1 MCVPSIVQPNKY
13 KDFPRSPQAKRII
26 LTAVF
31 FLFIPLSLY
40 AAGENNGRG
49 AKAIG
54 MANAF
59 VAVAD
64 NPWAIQYNPAGL
76 SRVTSWQI
84 SGFFIPQ
91 QFDLPELRTT
101 ALAAAVPLKA
111 ITLGGAIDRFGFD
124 LYNETTVSI
133 GAGKAFA
140 RKLFGGMTLNYHHLT
155 IMHYGSANAYSI
167 DVGVMAEMIPSV
179 MIGGCFKNLTNASF
193 IKGEDDLPQ
202 CFSIGASW
210 KSTNDLLLTTEIEK
224 DIRYNAS
231 VKAGIEK
238 VFLNILALRFG
249 IANNPD
255 KYSAG
260 IAVTYAGME
269 FGYAGYSHAELGWT
283 HQIEISFQFNGG
295 MNDGENP

>member
-1 MCVPSIVQPNKY
+1 MP
-13 KDFPRSPQAKRII
+13 
-26 LTAVF
+26 

-54 MANAF
+54 LANAF

-64 NPWAIQYNPAGL
+64 DPWAIQYNPAGL
-76 SRVTSWQI
+76 SRVTPWQI
-84 SGFFIPQ
+84 SGFFVPQ

-101 ALAAAVPLKA
+101 ALALALPLKE
-111 ITLGGAIDRFGFD
+111 ITLGVAIDRFGFD
-124 LYNETTVSI
+124 LYNETTVSV

-140 RKLFGGMTLNYHHLT
+140 RKLFGGIALNYHHLT
-155 IMHYGSANAYSI
+155 IARYGSTSTYSA
-167 DVGVMAEMIPSV
+167 DVGVLAEMIPSV

-202 CFSIGASW
+202 CFSIGALW
-210 KSTNDLLLTTEIEK
+210 KPMNDLLLTTEIEK
-224 DIRYNAS
+224 DIRYAAS

-238 VFLNILALRFG
+238 IFLNLLALRFG

-260 IAVTYAGME
+260 IAVIYAGIE
-269 FGYAGYSHAELGWT
+269 FGYAGYSHTELGWT
-283 HQIEISFQFNGG
+283 HQIELSFQFGE